1 MKLFKVLFVFSL
13 LIFAGQLMAQD
24 AYVSRNGVNAEVVLD
39 AGDTISDNSTT
50 LSKVFGLGA
59 KSAVQLYSIMVSLDK
74 VSGTPTQT
82 WVLQGS
88 LDGSN
93 YSTISTVNYAGS
105 ADTVF
110 YYTDISTGV
119 AWSYLRVHGTEA
131 GTGKVLLDKLIGRF
145 LDEVK

>member
-24 AYVSRNGVNAEVVLD
+24 AFVSRNGVNAEVALD

-74 VSGTPTQT
+74 V
-82 WVLQGS
+82 LS
-88 LDGSN
+88 L
-93 YSTISTVNYAGS
+93 IH
-105 ADTVF
+105 
-110 YYTDISTGV
+110 I
-119 AWSYLRVHGTEA
+119 
-131 GTGKVLLDKLIGRF
+131 
-145 LDEVK
+145 